1 MLSLLLILDVTL
13 LLQSAAPLALIQPE
27 TNRLSVTHTVKCT
40 LPSQT
45 NSAAAQDTQT
55 NAQTDKPASLR
66 AAILHMYTDQNNC
79 PSTLWPCALADIFL
93 IRVTVTFLYNY
104 QSCRKAF
111 SVPPNN
117 NLKLL
122 TRFTFN
128 CS

>member
-1 MLSLLLILDVTL
+1 M
-13 LLQSAAPLALIQPE
+13 
-27 TNRLSVTHTVKCT
+27 KCT

-66 AAILHMYTDQNNC
+66 AAILRVYTDQNNC

-93 IRVTVTFLYNY
+93 IRVKVTFLYNY

-111 SVPPNN
+111 PVPANN
-117 NLKLL
+117 PLE
-122 TRFTFN
+122 TFN
-128 CS
+128 KVYFELFLIAISPV